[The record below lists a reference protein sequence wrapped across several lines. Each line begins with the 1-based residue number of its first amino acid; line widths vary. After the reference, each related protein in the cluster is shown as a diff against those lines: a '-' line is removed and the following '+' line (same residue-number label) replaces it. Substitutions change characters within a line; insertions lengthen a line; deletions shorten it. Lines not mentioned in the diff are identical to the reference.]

1 MKILFV
7 SLLTLFLS
15 TSVLSQTKEDYNTT
29 LELVKKGFN
38 EKNSSII
45 HEKFNAA
52 LKEKLKPD
60 AFVKMIDSL
69 HNDKGK
75 MSTYELILEDEKEK
89 NFLVEFENGSM
100 LFLLYLAKDGKIST
114 FQIKDY

>member
-1 MKILFV
+1 MKILFI

-15 TSVLSQTKEDYNTT
+15 TSVFSQSEKDYTTT
-29 LELVKKGFN
+29 LELIKKALN
-38 EKNSSII
+38 EKKSSLI
-45 HEKFNAA
+45 HEKLDA
-52 LKEKLKPD
+52 KLKGKWNPD
-60 AFVKMIDSL
+60 KFGKMIDSL

-75 MSTYELILEDEKEK
+75 MSTYELIMEDEKEK

-100 LFLLYLAKDGKIST
+100 LVLLYLSKDGKITT